1 MASSKE
7 YLNFVL
13 ENLSDL
19 EDITHRAMMGEFIIY
34 YKGKKYKLIAGDSR
48 IVIDELD
55 WVKSYKMEAVGRI
68 KVTLPKEEII
78 IDDTE
83 IK

>member
-1 MASSKE
+1 MEIFKNLTILSYDEE
-7 YLNFVL
+7 Y
-13 ENLSDL
+13 E
-19 EDITHRAMMGEFIIY
+19 EYAAT